1 MALFGRK
8 KDDDKPS
15 VVVLS
20 YGGREG
26 LLPKFT
32 FQLDPERVDI
42 VGRDEACSIQILDP
56 KISRRQF
63 SIGWNDDLEGYV
75 ATDLESANGTFV
87 NGIKIGRPTKLHEGD
102 TIEIGNSKLTY
113 TTKRF
118 KDQVTA
124 IDHFKREGE
133 RFRGTMQMDMREE

>member
-1 MALFGRK
+1 MALFSRK
-8 KDDDKPS
+8 KDDDVPS
-15 VVVLS
+15 IVVLS

-26 LLPKFT
+26 LLPKFS
-32 FQLDPERVDI
+32 FPLDPERTDV

-63 SIGWNDDLEGYV
+63 SVHWDDDLEGFL

-87 NGIKIGRPTKLHEGD
+87 NKIKIGRPTKLREGD
-102 TIEIGNSKLTY
+102 VIEVGNSKLTY
-113 TTKRF
+113 TTKKF
-118 KDQVTA
+118 KDHVTA

-133 RFRGTMQMDMREE
+133 RYRGTMQMDMSD